1 MKYTH
6 TNIISHDW
14 QQLADFYI
22 QVFDCKIVPPIR
34 NQSGDW
40 LSQGT
45 GVKNAHLTGA
55 HLLLPG
61 YGENGPTLEIY
72 QYAKVVSQVPVVP
85 NQRGLGHLAFEVTDV
100 AATLQAV
107 EEHGGSRFGEIT
119 ERRIPDVGVITFIY
133 VRDPDGNLL
142 ELQYWEK

>member
-14 QQLADFYI
+14 RQLANFYI

-40 LSQGT
+40 LSRGT
-45 GVKNAHLTGA
+45 GVKNAHLRGA

-72 QYAKVVSQVPVVP
+72 QYANIVSQAPVVP
-85 NQRGLGHLAFEVTDV
+85 NQRGFGHLAFEVADV
-100 AATLQAV
+100 AATLNAV
-107 EEHGGSRFGEIT
+107 EEYGGSRLGEIT
-119 ERRIPDVGVITFIY
+119 KRRIPDVGVITFIY
-133 VRDPDGNLL
+133 ARDPDGNLL
-142 ELQYWEK
+142 ELQSWDK